1 MGFRKSGTFQPAQ
14 EILIETCDVCERD
27 IGYEDGRR
35 PAAHLRVSRHPNS
48 GSMDSQEPAAM
59 LCSRECLRAY
69 AENMT
74 DLARESLPSDSS
86 GPGRG
91 SRRKKRNR
99 PDQ

>member
-1 MGFRKSGTFQPAQ
+1 MGFRKTGTFHPAQ
-14 EILIETCDVCERD
+14 EILLLTCDICERD

-35 PAAHLRVSRHPNS
+35 PTAHLRVSRHPNV
-48 GSMDSQEPAAM
+48 GSIDNQDPSVI

-74 DLARESLPSDSS
+74 DMAREALPSDSS

-91 SRRKKRNR
+91 PRR
-99 PDQ
+99 

>member
-1 MGFRKSGTFQPAQ
+1 MGLRKSGTFHPAQ
-14 EILIETCDVCERD
+14 EILIATCDVCERD

-35 PAAHLRVSRHPNS
+35 PAPHLRVSRHPNP
-48 GSMDSQEPAAM
+48 GTIDNQDPAAI

-74 DLARESLPSDSS
+74 DMARETLPSDSS

-91 SRRKKRNR
+91 PKR
-99 PDQ
+99 

>member
-1 MGFRKSGTFQPAQ
+1 MGSRKSGTFHPAQ
-14 EILIETCDVCERD
+14 EILIVTCDVCERD

-35 PAAHLRVSRHPNS
+35 PTTHLRVSRHPAS
-48 GSMDSQEPAAM
+48 GSIDNQEPAAI

-74 DLARESLPSDSS
+74 DLARETLPSDSS

-91 SRRKKRNR
+91 PRR
-99 PDQ
+99 

>member
-1 MGFRKSGTFQPAQ
+1 MGSRKSGTFHPAQ
-14 EILIETCDVCERD
+14 EILIVTCDVCERD

-35 PAAHLRVSRHPNS
+35 PTTHLRVSRHPAS
-48 GSMDSQEPAAM
+48 GSIDNQEPAAI

-74 DLARESLPSDSS
+74 DLARETLPSDSS

-91 SRRKKRNR
+91 SRR
-99 PDQ
+99 